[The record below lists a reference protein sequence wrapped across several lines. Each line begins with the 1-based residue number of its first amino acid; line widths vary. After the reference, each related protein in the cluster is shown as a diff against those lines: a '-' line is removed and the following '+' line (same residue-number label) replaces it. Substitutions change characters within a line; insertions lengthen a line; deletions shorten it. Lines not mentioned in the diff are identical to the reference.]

1 MMKNRNNSNING
13 WLIINKPSGM
23 TSNTVN
29 SKIRYLLKT
38 TKTGFLGTLDP
49 FASGV
54 LPIALGHA
62 TKLLYYIENSS
73 KEYIADLCWGE
84 HRDTFDIDGKVIDRN
99 TKIPSTAE
107 IQTVIQ
113 DFIGETEQTPPI
125 FSAVK
130 INGKR
135 ACDLT
140 RKGIK
145 VQIQPKKIYIN
156 SIKVLDHKCNITKIH
171 VSCNKGVYIR
181 SLAVDIAKKLNA
193 LCYLQALQRV
203 KSYNFD
209 IKNSVTLESLLKND
223 VNDVQCYVRP
233 MDFVLDDI
241 PALDI
246 LDTGKFFNGMFQRVA
261 REDATVSR
269 VYCNK
274 HFVGL
279 GKIENGILYPLRVFK
294 D

>member
-1 MMKNRNNSNING
+1 MMKNRNDSNING

-23 TSNTVN
+23 TSNAVN

-38 TKTGFLGTLDP
+38 KKTGFLGTLDP

-54 LPIALGHA
+54 LPIAIGHA

-73 KEYIADLCWGE
+73 KEYVAELCWGE
-84 HRDTFDIDGKVIDRN
+84 HRDTFDVDGRVIDRN
-99 TKIPSTAE
+99 KKVPSIAE
-107 IQTVIQ
+107 IQTAIQ

-140 RKGIK
+140 RKGIE
-145 VQIQPKKIYIN
+145 VTIQPKKIYIN
-156 SIKVLDHKCNITKIH
+156 NIEVLNHKDNVTQIY

-193 LCYLQALQRV
+193 LCYLQTLQRT
-203 KSYNFD
+203 KSYNFN
-209 IKNSVTLESLLKND
+209 IKNSVTLENLLKND
-223 VNDVQCYVRP
+223 VNDVQCYMRP

-246 LDTGKFFNGMFQRVA
+246 LDTVKFFNGMFQRVA
-261 REDATVSR
+261 CEDVAVSR

-279 GKIENGILYPLRVFK
+279 GKVENGILHPLRVFK